1 MTSLCTCSL
10 LLYPLLKVSHCPL
23 VPLGHWQGYTWW
35 RWSFWLPTNY
45 VGKLSSYQDVLFSS
59 FVRHM
64 KLDAKYMCLGVR
76 PMGIQT
82 LKDYLFPTE
91 RFFVKLHHL
100 PKSQSHRLFFKKKKN
115 ERDYFLSRMHV
126 KCLTKHRLLTNDGC
140 VMRTEQER
148 WRKLGKEVTQML
160 NSFGLWFLYQ

>member
-100 PKSQSHRLFFKKKKN
+100 PKSQSHRLFLKKKKKR
-115 ERDYFLSRMHV
+115 EREGLFLVQNACKMPGQAQASYQWWL
-126 KCLTKHRLLTNDGC
+126 CYEN
-140 VMRTEQER
+140 RTGEME
-148 WRKLGKEVTQML
+148 KVGKGG
-160 NSFGLWFLYQ
+160 NPNA